1 MNDEKLRH
9 MLTTTPATSR
19 PAKRFAGRG
28 RAGGGGKG
36 KGRGVGGGGGGRKQR
51 RTPKNT
57 DDSASLVA
65 RVPPSEGRRFESNIQ
80 TILSML
86 NPDVEQDNNALAAHI
101 TSVDNALQTHFI
113 SDIPDDAAGK
123 NVVELYSTAVSEND
137 RDSVI
142 AYSRDNRIDFE
153 WYSQYVCAESHFFP
167 TSTIKQRVE
176 RGERTNRQ
184 IDIKIDFLS
193 LAMTDAALLLLCEST
208 GYKLVAPFRSD
219 MAFMSR
225 DVNIFCTPAGVAF
238 DPVSNKL
245 FLVEVHVDS
254 MLLAPN
260 GALDSECESFRLKRT
275 DLIYSLEIFGLE
287 HGVLVDLGFDRTS
300 AVRTMRLVYVT
311 RTSAV
316 DAFNREDER
325 VLKPAAYVKK
335 FGKKK
340 EKIRE

>member
-1 MNDEKLRH
+1 
-9 MLTTTPATSR
+9 MLTTTPASSR

-28 RAGGGGKG
+28 RTGGGGKG
-36 KGRGVGGGGGGRKQR
+36 KGRGGGGGGGGRMQR
-51 RTPKNT
+51 RKPKNT
-57 DDSASLVA
+57 DDSTSLVA
-65 RVPPSEGRRFESNIQ
+65 RVPPSDKRQVESKVES
-80 TILSML
+80 ILSML
-86 NPDVEQDNNALAAHI
+86 DRDVEQDNNALAAHI
-101 TSVDNALQTHFI
+101 TSVDNALQTHFV
-113 SDIPDDAAGK
+113 SDIPDDVAGK
-123 NVVELYSTAVSEND
+123 NVVELYSKAVSEND
-137 RDSVI
+137 RNSVI
-142 AYSRDNRIDFE
+142 EYSRHNRIDFA

-184 IDIKIDFLS
+184 IDQKIDFLGDS
-193 LAMTDAALLLLCEST
+193 FAMTDAALLLLCEST

-219 MAFMSR
+219 MAFMSLLP

-238 DPVSNKL
+238 DPVSEKL
-245 FLVEVHVDS
+245 FLVDVLVDS

-260 GALDSECESFRLKRT
+260 GALDSERESFRLKRT

-316 DAFNREDER
+316 DSFNREDER
-325 VLKPAAYVKK
+325 ILTPAAYVKK